1 MKLSKHI
8 QFLKR
13 FLIGILLLLSV
24 IGCTPLKVYKTPS
37 PSFYGNI
44 DNTSLVNGYPK
55 QKQTWVVFSDRENN
69 RVSPTKEED
78 ITLVYKELK
87 FLEPLIVLKKRKGMF
102 KVGEYTPTSL
112 NDGKL
117 TLKKGKIKVKGWIPQ
132 ERLLLWSKGLRSAET
147 GFAAKAILTV
157 SDPEVFATPN
167 DFIENDSVIVYKTPN
182 LSEKAKKRS
191 IGDLVYIYKESADK
205 EMLLIGKKPA
215 SIVDSIQSS
224 VYGWVSKKMVS
235 VWGERTAIQLPSNAF
250 SADIFL
256 HKKQDSLQSIPAISL
271 KEIKQRNRIENIYP
285 TTVKEMSHSPKEV
298 RFLDNPFDYSQ
309 NKIYNI
315 LGNSIYYPKYKE
327 ILYNNRK
334 LNLVF
339 VLDGSENNRLYI
351 YSYIKVIITRTTIAI
366 F

>member
-1 MKLSKHI
+1 MKLSKHR
-8 QFLKR
+8 QSLKR

-24 IGCTPLKVYKTPS
+24 IGCTPLKVYRTPS
-37 PSFYGNI
+37 PSLYGNI
-44 DNTSLVNGYPK
+44 DNTPLVNGYPK

-78 ITLVYKELK
+78 ITLVYKELR

-132 ERLLLWSKGLRSAET
+132 ERLLLWSKGLRNAET

-167 DFIENDSVIVYKTPN
+167 DFLENDSVIVYKTPN

-224 VYGWVSKKMVS
+224 VYGWVSKKMIS
-235 VWGERTAIQLPSNAF
+235 VWGDRTAIQLPSNTF

-271 KEIKQRNRIENIYP
+271 KEI
-285 TTVKEMSHSPKEV
+285 
-298 RFLDNPFDYSQ
+298 
-309 NKIYNI
+309 
-315 LGNSIYYPKYKE
+315 
-327 ILYNNRK
+327 
-334 LNLVF
+334 
-339 VLDGSENNRLYI
+339 
-351 YSYIKVIITRTTIAI
+351 
-366 F
+366 